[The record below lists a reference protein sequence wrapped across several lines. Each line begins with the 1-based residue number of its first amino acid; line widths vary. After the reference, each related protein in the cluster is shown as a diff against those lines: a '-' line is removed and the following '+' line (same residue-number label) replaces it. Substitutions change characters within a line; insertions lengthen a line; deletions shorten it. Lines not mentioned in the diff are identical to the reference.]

1 MDIIE
6 ENLQKQIDKLIF
18 EIRTCD
24 LKEFDKLI
32 DKYNVFNNIKNT
44 FDEEIVEVDKFKNIL
59 EEDHGILEKIYEK
72 LQGLDMYSL
81 PPTFDEVML
90 ETFLD
95 EITKENQEE
104 LEDEVWYE
112 KNKSIWK
119 TKRKTQW
126 RI

>member
-1 MDIIE
+1 MDVIE

-44 FDEEIVEVDKFKNIL
+44 FDEELVEVDKFKNIL

-90 ETFLD
+90 ETFLE

>member
-44 FDEEIVEVDKFKNIL
+44 FDEELVEVDKFKNIL

-72 LQGLDMYSL
+72 LQGLDMYAL

-90 ETFLD
+90 ETFLE
-95 EITKENQEE
+95 EINNVKEEE
-104 LEDEVWYE
+104 NEGEL
-112 KNKSIWK
+112 
-119 TKRKTQW
+119 
-126 RI
+126 

>member
-6 ENLQKQIDKLIF
+6 ENFQKQIDKLIF

-44 FDEEIVEVDKFKNIL
+44 FDEELVEVDKFKNIL

-90 ETFLD
+90 ETFLE
-95 EITKENQEE
+95 EINKENQEE
-104 LEDEVWYE
+104 LEDEV
-112 KNKSIWK
+112 
-119 TKRKTQW
+119 
-126 RI
+126 